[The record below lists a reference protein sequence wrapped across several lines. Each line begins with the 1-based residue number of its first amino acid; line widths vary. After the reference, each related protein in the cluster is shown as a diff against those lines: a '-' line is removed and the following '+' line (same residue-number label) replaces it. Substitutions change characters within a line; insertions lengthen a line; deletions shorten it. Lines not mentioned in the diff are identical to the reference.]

1 MQAKGRAF
9 KYGDNVDTDV
19 IIPARYLNSSD
30 PAELA
35 THCMEDIDKEFVNQ
49 VQKGDIVTTSGVGG
63 TYPAD
68 VIIGQVQSVQKSEN
82 DISNYAVIKPY
93 EDLTSVQ
100 DVFVVIDFPGAGDGE
115 EIPVGQD
122 TSGRGMRVEWNKV
135 IRYLAYTLELLV
147 LFMLQETPGLLPPL
161 FGARPVLLFPAVIT
175 IAMFETEIPALA
187 FGVVG
192 GLFCDFGLS
201 GTLGFHALVL
211 GVLCFFISLLVRV
224 YLQSNIA
231 TALLTGIVGIGL
243 TVCLQWFFLYFFRYS
258 HPSYAF
264 THHYLPKYCYTML
277 FVPLLYLLNRALSQA
292 LQPPER

>member
-1 MQAKGRAF
+1 
-9 KYGDNVDTDV
+9 
-19 IIPARYLNSSD
+19 
-30 PAELA
+30 
-35 THCMEDIDKEFVNQ
+35 
-49 VQKGDIVTTSGVGG
+49 
-63 TYPAD
+63 
-68 VIIGQVQSVQKSEN
+68 
-82 DISNYAVIKPY
+82 
-93 EDLTSVQ
+93 
-100 DVFVVIDFPGAGDGE
+100 
-115 EIPVGQD
+115 
-122 TSGRGMRVEWNKV
+122 MRVEWNKV
-135 IRYLAYTLELLV
+135 IRYLAYPRELLV

-264 THHYLPKYCYTML
+264 THHYLPKYLYTLL
-277 FVPLLYLLNRALSQA
+277 FLPLVYFLNRGLSQA
-292 LQPPER
+292 LRPQEESRL